1 MKRNKFVDFM
11 IWLFIWVGFLS
22 VVLYFLI
29 RIIGY

>member
-1 MKRNKFVDFM
+1 MKRNRFVDFM

>member
-11 IWLFIWVGFLS
+11 IWLFIWVGFLT
-22 VVLYFLI
+22 VVFYFLI

>member
-1 MKRNKFVDFM
+1 MLKLVDFM
-11 IWLFIWVGFLS
+11 VWLFIWVGFLT